1 MEGNTNSI
9 TECLNQMIT
18 LTKKNLAI
26 LKTINDSF
34 NTKRSHLVAN
44 IDDETYVLPS
54 FLSLESRI
62 ESLENNLENVLNAP
76 LTGEAFTYFDGT
88 TQKLELAGYST
99 TPNPVNLSTV
109 SKFKTESTSIFK
121 DFMTPNPYIHIG
133 LESIPDNIKHVLVR
147 KICINEDAT
156 VLRET
161 IMNNVVDGTIGF
173 ADMERILFAY
183 TEGVDY
189 TQYDTLRRLPI
200 RKGTAQGTYEIK
212 TIVDNYQDSNFDEY
226 YELEL
231 NNDLVYYT
239 NNGTIQHDIE
249 VGDKLVTWNDKVMLE
264 VTDMNLLTRTM
275 TVKVLFG
282 AYANLQDIL
291 SGNPD
296 LYKLKYFDDNTR
308 INSKY
313 IDIPLEED
321 KYIVVFVAPI
331 NDTTNTCAPWGTGLY
346 FDVDSLQIELDGQS
360 VNFRDYYDTYVN
372 NVGDALLGITAM
384 MDDDEQ
390 VSRLS
395 PGQFELVKSLMPEIS
410 QDLIK
415 VTQIN
420 KHLNDTQSVKTI
432 RNLYNQKSQYKLELE
447 TVQKNI
453 DQINQSLAELSFD
466 DTTNTRSVYENQL
479 SEYNQR
485 KIELVGSI
493 NSIMQEISVNANNSE
508 TPIENAKY
516 RIRGFMPIDPKAIN
530 IDVPD
535 YVQVIKIDVE
545 YRYKSHTNFTGN
557 AETFAGDDQNY
568 IYSDWN
574 KMVSIYRKRIPTY
587 ENNMYKYNWEPEN
600 GDTNNPSFNQFD
612 IPITQGESVDIRVRF
627 IYNLGYPFA
636 ELHSA
641 WSAIYTQ
648 DFPTEFLQNVE
659 VLDIIEENNNEIKSR
674 RFENMLD
681 EKGIT
686 THVDDKIQDQTITY
700 LHQAAHI
707 SSGFVTE
714 ERRIIPLD
722 VKLQSFNSDIEQL
735 KSEVFGL
742 ASSNI
747 IVTLG
752 DMNNTIQLKPDI
764 VNKFRTMSYNAAK
777 NEGNIFTIGDSEEE
791 IALTQLMLT
800 IFNNGSYDLK
810 LHSMFPGAAN
820 NQLNPNNSR
829 SRFDMHDY
837 TGGAEN
843 EGVYMKLDV
852 NMNTNINNDPIY
864 YSQQVYNQFMYFRYT
879 LQDLS
884 PVEPGQDLY
893 TGTQASQLFSSNDL
907 VDIAGIPTNRMV
919 RNENNIIELWEAFT
933 PGTNN
938 RLSSLYPYPSSLDDI
953 CLPQGD
959 TFTVVAP
966 GESIAIPLNFA
977 YWFKDEESENPAI
990 ANDTVTRLMA
1000 FDLRPSLF
1008 QDPITYKFVVTAS
1021 KNDTKGFELKKNTI
1035 SGIRVSNLQKL
1046 IPSTPKTVARNSAS
1060 LKRAS
1065 SIVNEQNR

>member
-9 TECLNQMIT
+9 TECLNQMIA

-34 NTKRSHLVAN
+34 STKHSHITAN

-109 SKFKTESTSIFK
+109 SKFQTETTNIFK

-133 LESIPDNIKHVLVR
+133 LEPIPDNIKHVLVR
-147 KICINEDAT
+147 KICINESAQE
-156 VLRET
+156 LRTAIENRT
-161 IMNNVVDGTIGF
+161 VDGIINF

-212 TIVDNYQDSNFDEY
+212 TIVDDYQDSNFDEY

-264 VTDMNLLTRTM
+264 VTEMNLITRTM

-282 AYANLQDIL
+282 AYANLQDML

-308 INSKY
+308 VNSKY

-321 KYIVVFVAPI
+321 EYIVVFVAPI

-360 VNFRDYYDTYVN
+360 INFRTYYDTYVN

-395 PGQFELVKSLMPEIS
+395 PNLFELVKSLVPEIS

-453 DQINQSLAELSFD
+453 DRINQSLAELSFD

-479 SEYNQR
+479 SEYNLR
-485 KIELVGSI
+485 KIELVDSI
-493 NSIMQEISVNANNSE
+493 NSIIQEISVNANNSE

-516 RIRGFMPIDPKAIN
+516 RIRGFMPVTPKDIN
-530 IDVPD
+530 VEVPD

-557 AETFAGDDQNY
+557 AETFASDEQDY

-574 KMVSIYRKRIPTY
+574 KMNSFYRKRVPIY

-686 THVDDKIQDQTITY
+686 THVDDKVQDQTITY
-700 LHQAAHI
+700 LHQASHI

-722 VKLQSFNSDIEQL
+722 VKLQAFNNDIEQL
-735 KSEVFGL
+735 KAEVFGL

-764 VNKFRTMSYNAAK
+764 LNKFRTMSYNAAK
-777 NEGNIFTIGDSEEE
+777 NEGNIIQVERTTDTYEL
-791 IALTQLMLT
+791 ALSQLMLT
-800 IFNNGSYDLK
+800 IFNNGSYDMK
-810 LHSMFPGAAN
+810 LYSMFPGSPTQ
-820 NQLNPNNSR
+820 QLTSNLTN
-829 SRFDMHDY
+829 SRFDITDY
-837 TGGAEN
+837 VDANN
-843 EGVYMKLDV
+843 ESAGVYMMLDEV
-852 NMNTNINNDPIY
+852 NMSSP
-864 YSQQVYNQFMYFRYT
+864 QVFNQYLYFRYKQT
-879 LQDLS
+879 DIQ
-884 PVEPGQDLY
+884 GNTYLY
-893 TGTQASQLFSSNDL
+893 NGENLFSSNDNIEFGL
-907 VDIAGIPTNRMV
+907 PVNRML
-919 RNENNIIELWEAFT
+919 NNANNIVEKYTDSLEFDES
-933 PGTNN
+933 NN
-938 RLSSLYPYPSSLDDI
+938 RMSSLYPYPAGLDSI
-953 CLPQGD
+953 CIPTGD
-959 TFTVVAP
+959 TFTVIAP
-966 GESIAIPLNFA
+966 GESISIPLDFV
-977 YWFKDEESENPAI
+977 YWFNSDDNIVAENE
-990 ANDTVTRLMA
+990 TVTRLMA
-1000 FDLRPSLF
+1000 FDIRPSIY
-1008 QDPITYKFVVTAS
+1008 QDPINYKFTVTAS
-1021 KNDTKGFELKKNTI
+1021 KNDTKGFELKKNII
-1035 SGIRVSNLQKL
+1035 SGVKVSNLQRL

-1065 SIVNEQNR
+1065 SLVNEQHN